1 MIVHSFHSF
10 MQMAKRKMS
19 HVIESETSQ
28 EEVVEVTTSE
38 APETPTVEAV
48 ASEAMAEGGTE
59 SVMEATS
66 VESAAPSPT
75 NIVIESVKAGAGAAQ
90 EAVVDF
96 LPAVGKTLRAL
107 VYNGFYY
114 VSFGVTFSALT
125 VAHLVPTN
133 NVMGQ
138 ALADGAKAAQEAFRQ
153 QHETATREAAP
164 TSGEE
169 LVAA

>member
-1 MIVHSFHSF
+1 MIVHSFHYF

-19 HVIESETSQ
+19 QVIESETSQ
-28 EEVVEVTTSE
+28 EEGV
-38 APETPTVEAV
+38 ETPTVEVV
-48 ASEAMAEGGTE
+48 ASEVMAEGGTE
-59 SVMEATS
+59 SVMEAAS
-66 VESAAPSPT
+66 VESAAPSAT
-75 NIVIESVKAGAGAAQ
+75 NIVVESVKAGAGAAQ

-96 LPAVGKTLRAL
+96 LPAVGETLRAL

-138 ALADGAKAAQEAFRQ
+138 ALADGAKAAQEAFRP
-153 QHETATREAAP
+153 QHETATSEAAP
-164 TSGEE
+164 TSGEG